1 MPKVTVVAPPPPLPP
16 ERKGLD
22 DLLAGALEIAQSQI
36 DMLVHTS
43 RRLASQK
50 IRIDKEDLEAYDK
63 LCDVLLKFKR
73 QEADQDFANLTDDQL
88 KDMLQNLTE
97 ILQARGIPC

>member
-1 MPKVTVVAPPPPLPP
+1 MPKVTVVSPPPPIPP
-16 ERKGLD
+16 ERRGLD
-22 DLLAGALEIAQSQI
+22 SLLSDSLEIAQSQI
-36 DMLVHTS
+36 DMLVHSS
-43 RRLASQK
+43 RRLAAQK
-50 IRIDKEDLEAYDK
+50 LRLDREDLEAYDK